1 VRTLLWVPSSALSQ
15 GAFFCTLVTTGF
27 FAAGCPKSSKVIAP
41 LMPAI
46 LAGVPPTFALHLG
59 AYAINEQVRLA
70 GNPPLTF
77 GGDYQLV

>member
-1 VRTLLWVPSSALSQ
+1 
-15 GAFFCTLVTTGF
+15 VTTGL

-59 AYAINEQVRLA
+59 AYAINEQVRWALGA
-70 GNPPLTF
+70 AIKHVPDQRPLVAPERAEIRH
-77 GGDYQLV
+77 LPV